1 MYQSHGRSLTAPEP
15 AGPPA
20 PAPADPPSGAV
31 RAGQIDTS
39 ARPPLSGA
47 GGQPALVALAS
58 PSQRGISRRTLER
71 QCGTD
76 AAHPGAILAVPGR
89 AASAVICSENRGGL
103 HQPVEIARLPE
114 MAEAA

>member
-1 MYQSHGRSLTAPEP
+1 MDIPPPARKT

-20 PAPADPPSGAV
+20 TAPGDPPSGAAP
-31 RAGQIDTS
+31 AGQIDTP
-39 ARPPLSGA
+39 ARPPPSGA

-58 PSQRGISRRTLER
+58 PSPRGISRRTLEC

-89 AASAVICSENRGGL
+89 AASAMICSGNRGGL
-103 HQPVEIARLPE
+103 HRPVEIARLPE
-114 MAEAA
+114 MAEVA